1 VSTRRVVIGKRGDGT
16 FGIFVSRDGFDSFN
30 TADANLLFNI
40 SSKVS
45 ALILLTTVASTQTI
59 SLGLSQSPLALVT
72 SLNGLSSLPGYSG
85 TGGPARPSPFLLL
98 IPDGSGGFIITR
110 TPVSSA
116 TINGNGASLT
126 ISCSAPTT
134 VAIYSKPFT

>member
-16 FGIFVSRDGFDSFN
+16 FGIFVSRDGFDAFN
-30 TADANLLFNI
+30 TADANLLLNI

-72 SLNGLSSLPGYSG
+72 SLNGLESLPGYTG

-98 IPDGSGGFIITR
+98 IPNGDGFIITR
-110 TPVSSA
+110 TPVASA

-134 VAIYSKPFT
+134 VAVYSKPFT